1 MENIKDAG
9 YRLFPIRDISH
20 LPSFIRSTPGLHGLN
35 VTIPYKETVIPFL
48 DDLDETAKA
57 VGAVNCIK
65 ISRKSEAGSQK
76 LVGYNTDVY
85 GFKKSFKP
93 MLKSYHEKALI
104 LGTGGGAKAV
114 AYVLRQIGV
123 EYSFVTRSQR
133 SEVRSQRF
141 FTYDDLKPEV
151 IKHFKLIIN
160 TTPAGMF
167 PNTGDCPEIP
177 YQYITDQHLLYDLI
191 YNPGETGF
199 LKKGKEKG
207 ASVQNGLT
215 MFRRQAEKAW
225 EVWNG

>member
-1 MENIKDAG
+1 
-9 YRLFPIRDISH
+9 
-20 LPSFIRSTPGLHGLN
+20 
-35 VTIPYKETVIPFL
+35 
-48 DDLDETAKA
+48 
-57 VGAVNCIK
+57 
-65 ISRKSEAGSQK
+65 
-76 LVGYNTDVY
+76 
-85 GFKKSFKP
+85 